1 MKTTV
6 EFDPSYAMLTV
17 DLEPGEAV
25 KAEPGAMVLQHGV
38 EMKTGMGGGGLLG
51 GFKRMLGGESFF
63 VNTFTAE
70 RNGGRVS
77 LAPSSPGDIGSFNLQ
92 AGMNLFVQSGSFL
105 ACTENIQTDAQFQG
119 LKGFFSGESL
129 FFIRVYSTE
138 GVGTVFYNSY
148 GAIKKVEV
156 EPGMEL
162 RRGHGTLGRVRRRRR
177 VLHRQGWWNPL
188 PHRWRRGPRDEVQGH
203 RRSVDPDPEPRFP
216 GGQDHPL
223 PAQDEQQLASPHRAN
238 ALRPKGRAA
247 VAGHPPMRGLPKQAW
262 WKRAM
267 IPAIDPDCDYKA
279 VVRRGYDTCAAQV
292 EAELERHVLPAWEDI
307 PVDAISQR
315 DVLALLAPLFQRAPR
330 TAARLRQRI
339 RSVFR
344 WAMSWEWIAANPAGE
359 GIDGALPT
367 ARKATPRHYA
377 ALHYTDIEGAIAKV
391 WQGPSRIDTKRA
403 IVFTILTASRSGE
416 VRFMTWRELSP
427 DGRTWEIPGPP
438 HEDRRT
444 PPRAVEPTGPAGSC
458 CGLSG
463 AAEAT
468 MGERDAVARDV
479 PPPPSALVFPGH
491 YVNPRPLSPRTMQ
504 AALETAGVLGTT
516 PHGFRSS
523 FRDWAAEQSRASHSA
538 IELSLAH
545 KVGSTVEQ
553 AYFRSDLLEQRRELM
568 QAWADYCAP
577 SDDDAPASWER
588 FSDVPIARNMPFFSP
603 WSEQTLVPTSPPNLT
618 KTRNFSLRFTL
629 AL

>member
-1 MKTTV
+1 MATTLTGASAKRIKKPGRYGAGGGLFLWV
-6 EFDPSYAMLTV
+6 KPSGAKSWVLRVKVGGKRLDRGLGSIADVGLAEARRKAEAMRVQLREAAAAMPTAQATPPHRSPV
-17 DLEPGEAV
+17 GKVPVFREAV
-25 KAEPGAMVLQHGV
+25 KAHLVQH
-38 EMKTGMGGGGLLG
+38 KAAW
-51 GFKRMLGGESFF
+51 R
-63 VNTFTAE
+63 
-70 RNGGRVS
+70 
-77 LAPSSPGDIGSFNLQ
+77 PS
-92 AGMNLFVQSGSFL
+92 
-105 ACTENIQTDAQFQG
+105 
-119 LKGFFSGESL
+119 
-129 FFIRVYSTE
+129 
-138 GVGTVFYNSY
+138 
-148 GAIKKVEV
+148 
-156 EPGMEL
+156 
-162 RRGHGTLGRVRRRRR
+162 
-177 VLHRQGWWNPL
+177 W
-188 PHRWRRGPRDEVQGH
+188 
-203 RRSVDPDPEPRFP
+203 
-216 GGQDHPL
+216 
-223 PAQDEQQLASPHRAN
+223 
-238 ALRPKGRAA
+238 
-247 VAGHPPMRGLPKQAW
+247 
-262 WKRAM
+262 
-267 IPAIDPDCDYKA
+267 
-279 VVRRGYDTCAAQV
+279 AAQV
-292 EAELERHVLPAWEDI
+292 EAELERHVLPTWGDT

-427 DGRTWEIPGPP
+427 DGRTWEIPAHRMKTGELHRVPLSLQAQ
-438 HEDRRT
+438 RVLAAAYLGQQK
-444 PPRAVEPTGPAGSC
+444 PRWENGVP
-458 CGLSG
+458 
-463 AAEAT
+463 
-468 MGERDAVARDV
+468 VAWDV

-538 IELSLAH
+538 IELSLSH

-568 QAWADYCAP
+568 QAWASYCAP

-603 WSEQTLVPTSPPNLT
+603 WSEQTLAPN
-618 KTRNFSLRFTL
+618 
-629 AL
+629 